1 MTPRDLPGPSLPQ
14 RPDGALPP
22 HAGRHASGAPDAP
35 AGPGVPAGP
44 GAPSGPGA
52 TGAHAAPGLP
62 GPGGPGGPGL
72 GPHEGHGAP
81 GGPGGP
87 SGPGDGGPGGPGGED
102 PDSAAFWGGGP
113 GGDDGDGVRPRKK
126 RWPRVLLAIGVFLVL
141 LVAGIGGLIWQR
153 QSSYNGNIHRIQGVM
168 PGGKRPGPNSAGT
181 ENWLLVGSD
190 TRADVGTTGDGG
202 GDLWKPGQQ
211 RTDTIMLLHLPAD
224 RKKAYIISFPRDSY
238 VQIPGYGKQKINA
251 AFSFGGPKLLIETME
266 NLTGVR
272 IDHYGAIDFEG
283 FKSMTDALGGVT
295 VDIKQSVYD
304 PARKKQ
310 WSAGRQKLNGEE
322 ALLFVRQRYNLPNGD
337 FDRIKR
343 QQAFLGALAK
353 QAADGG
359 TITNPLKLDR
369 FLSAF
374 TKSISVDS
382 SESAGDLRSL
392 ALSLRHLRVG
402 DVTFLTTPYKGTGM
416 RNKQSVVFLDP
427 PKAKTLFEAVKTAGM
442 QQYVQK
448 YGGGHGVGTVS

>member
-1 MTPRDLPGPSLPQ
+1 MPQ
-14 RPDGALPP
+14 RPDEPP
-22 HAGRHASGAPDAP
+22 TPQAGRHASSDAP
-35 AGPGVPAGP
+35 VR
-44 GAPSGPGA
+44 SGLPVG
-52 TGAHAAPGLP
+52 HAAA
-62 GPGGPGGPGL
+62 GGPASP
-72 GPHEGHGAP
+72 PKAEG
-81 GGPGGP
+81 
-87 SGPGDGGPGGPGGED
+87 GGEGAE
-102 PDSAAFWGGGP
+102 SSEGAAFW
-113 GGDDGDGVRPRKK
+113 GGDDGDGGGRPRKK
-126 RWPRVLLAIGVFLVL
+126 RWPRVLIAIGVFVVLV
-141 LVAGIGGLIWQR
+141 VAGIGGLIWQR

-168 PGGKRPGPNSAGT
+168 PSGKRPGPNIAGT

-190 TRADVGTTGDGG
+190 SRADVGTTGDGG
-202 GDLWKPGQQ
+202 GKLWKPGQQ
-211 RTDTIMLLHLPAD
+211 RTDTIMLMHLPAD

-251 AFSFGGPKLLIETME
+251 AFSFGGPKLLIETLE
-266 NLTGVR
+266 NLTGIR

-295 VDIKQSVYD
+295 VDIRQSVYD

-310 WSAGRQKLNGEE
+310 WNAGRQKLNGEE

-359 TITNPLKLDR
+359 TISNPLKLDR

-402 DVTFLTTPYKGTGM
+402 DVTFLTAPYKGTGM

-427 PKAKTLFEAVKTAGM
+427 AKAKALFEAVKTAGM
-442 QQYVQK
+442 PQYVQK
-448 YGGGHGVGTVS
+448 YGGGHGIGTVS

>member
-1 MTPRDLPGPSLPQ
+1 MTPRDLPGPSAPQ
-14 RPDGALPP
+14 RPDGAPPP
-22 HAGRHASGAPDAP
+22 HAGRHASGAPEAPGMP
-35 AGPGVPAGP
+35 AGPGTPPGP
-44 GAPSGPGA
+44 RAPD
-52 TGAHAAPGLP
+52 
-62 GPGGPGGPGL
+62 GPGGPG
-72 GPHEGHGAP
+72 AP
-81 GGPGGP
+81 GGPQ
-87 SGPGDGGPGGPGGED
+87 GPGNGGTGGTGDEGFE
-102 PDSAAFWGGGP
+102 SAAFWGEGDG
-113 GGDDGDGVRPRKK
+113 GGDGEGGERRRKK
-126 RWPRVLLAIGVFLVL
+126 RWPRVLIAIGVFFVLV
-141 LVAGIGGLIWQR
+141 VAGIGGLIWQR
-153 QSSYNGNIHRIQGVM
+153 QASYNGNIHRIQGVM
-168 PGGKRPGPNSAGT
+168 PDGGKRPGPNVAGT

-190 TRADVGTTGDGG
+190 SRADVGTTGDGTG
-202 GDLWKPGQQ
+202 NLWKPGQQ

-224 RKKAYIISFPRDSY
+224 RKKAYIISIPRDSY
-238 VQIPGYGKQKINA
+238 VDIPGYGKQKVNA
-251 AFSFGGPKLLIETME
+251 AFSFGGPKLLIETLE
-266 NLTGVR
+266 QLAGVR

-295 VDIKQSVYD
+295 VTIKQSVYD

-310 WSAGRQKLNGEE
+310 WSAGEQKLNGEE

-359 TITNPLKLDR
+359 TLSNPLKLDR

-402 DVTFLTTPYKGTGM
+402 DVTFLTAPYKGTGM

-427 PKAKTLFEAVKTAGM
+427 TKAKALFNAVKTAGM
-442 QQYVQK
+442 PEYVQK